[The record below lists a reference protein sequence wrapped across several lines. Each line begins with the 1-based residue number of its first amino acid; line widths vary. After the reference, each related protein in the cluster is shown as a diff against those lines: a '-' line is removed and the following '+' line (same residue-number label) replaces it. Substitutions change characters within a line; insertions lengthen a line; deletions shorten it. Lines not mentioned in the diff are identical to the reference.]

1 MEQKDNFE
9 MVINFRRAHDSKRPK
24 KFKTAVNSIRDT
36 VKRHF
41 GAEKVILDPFL
52 VAYISTDS
60 REKVVRRVRI
70 VVNKI
75 GEKTFLV
82 KLAVKPE

>member
-41 GAEKVILDPFL
+41 GAEKVILDH
-52 VAYISTDS
+52 SS
-60 REKVVRRVRI
+60 
-70 VVNKI
+70 
-75 GEKTFLV
+75 
-82 KLAVKPE
+82 

>member
-9 MVINFRRAHDSKRPK
+9 MVINLRKAHDSKRPK
-24 KFKTAVNSIRDT
+24 KFKSAVNLIRGT
-36 VKRHF
+36 VSRHF

-52 VAYISTDS
+52 LSYISSNSKDKIT
-60 REKVVRRVRI
+60 RRVR
-70 VVNKI
+70 VVVTKI

-82 KLAVKPE
+82 KLAVKP